1 MNDENKKK
9 FDNLI
14 LLKNI
19 SSLKDIID
27 KIEEFDKGIKNRKE
41 NDIQIIKK
49 IINDSEIKLILDS
62 ENIDSI
68 KENEYYQVKYL
79 DDIDLKEI
87 LESSFLLK
95 NKKNT
100 ENKRILES
108 IIKQNQ
114 MYDTYSNIVH
124 KIYKIKNLLNESYL
138 KDYKSPSELII
149 KIKNEKVNI
158 ILNNNTIAI
167 DDYII
172 QLEEKLNKILRDTI
186 NAYDNNF
193 ILTFLYGKLFINFFN
208 YILDEK
214 GNDIKQIVSYLTGG
228 INIQNYKNTLE
239 EIKRKYN
246 LKENENIFQIIS
258 EFLDLL
264 FEENKISFNNL
275 IKSYQIVNQYYLK
288 NYLPG
293 IYIYKSENNFEKEI
307 IKIYFFLCNDIP
319 KAFTILFC
327 TEYTSIEEL
336 ISFFIRFF
344 KSNYPIPFFIIN
356 LDKLKNQIK
365 YDLFLFLKKNEM
377 RNVYSYLIFIFT
389 RKENKENFES
399 LKTINLFRK
408 FFILEEIIEN
418 PNIINNNHL
427 YTLIEKLTDVEIFNS
442 NCSGV
447 GKTTLIKQFAKKN
460 NFNFI
465 NFPFGENDN
474 DFTLINRLKKI
485 SF

>member
-1 MNDENKKK
+1 M
-9 FDNLI
+9 
-14 LLKNI
+14 
-19 SSLKDIID
+19 
-27 KIEEFDKGIKNRKE
+27 
-41 NDIQIIKK
+41 
-49 IINDSEIKLILDS
+49 
-62 ENIDSI
+62 
-68 KENEYYQVKYL
+68 
-79 DDIDLKEI
+79 
-87 LESSFLLK
+87 
-95 NKKNT
+95 
-100 ENKRILES
+100 
-108 IIKQNQ
+108 
-114 MYDTYSNIVH
+114 
-124 KIYKIKNLLNESYL
+124 
-138 KDYKSPSELII
+138 
-149 KIKNEKVNI
+149 
-158 ILNNNTIAI
+158 
-167 DDYII
+167 
-172 QLEEKLNKILRDTI
+172 
-186 NAYDNNF
+186 
-193 ILTFLYGKLFINFFN
+193 
-208 YILDEK
+208 
-214 GNDIKQIVSYLTGG
+214 
-228 INIQNYKNTLE
+228 
-239 EIKRKYN
+239 
-246 LKENENIFQIIS
+246 
-258 EFLDLL
+258 
-264 FEENKISFNNL
+264 
-275 IKSYQIVNQYYLK
+275 K

-336 ISFFIRFF
+336 ISFFMRFF

-377 RNVYSYLIFIFT
+377 RNVNSYLIFIFT

-408 FFILEEIIEN
+408 SFILEEIIEN

-427 YTLIEKLTDVEIFNS
+427 YSLIEKLTNVEIFNS